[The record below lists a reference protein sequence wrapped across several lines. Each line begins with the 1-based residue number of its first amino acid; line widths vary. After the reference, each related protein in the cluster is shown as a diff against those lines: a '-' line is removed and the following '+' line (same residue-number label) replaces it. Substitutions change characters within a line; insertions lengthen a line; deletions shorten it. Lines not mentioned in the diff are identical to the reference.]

1 MAVIASGTITP
12 TTVGTEEQI
21 TSQTTAGYFHAA
33 IDISNLASGETVEVT
48 IRKKVLSTDTI
59 AVGSVAG
66 TVHKEV
72 FSYDDSQSIPVREL
86 PPIHSEHQYLLSI
99 NQLSGTARA
108 FKWSVDSP

>member
-33 IDISNLASGETVEVT
+33 VDISNLANGEQVEIS

-59 AVGSVAG
+59 AVGSRAG
-66 TVHKEV
+66 LVFREV
-72 FSYDDSQSIPVREL
+72 YTGEDADVVPVIEL
-86 PPIHSEHQYLLSI
+86 PPIHSEHEYLLSI
-99 NQLSGTARA
+99 NQLNGTARA